1 MKNSF
6 EWDDIDDIAKVIADA
21 ATILAS
27 RWKVILIT
35 LLLFFICTTGV
46 TLTFVVRH
54 YLLLQ
59 TVNEKLEEVNGG
71 ENKEERK
78 LKIENKQVPQKK

>member
-1 MKNSF
+1 MKNNF
-6 EWDDIDDIAKVIADA
+6 EWEDIDDIAKVIADA
-21 ATILAS
+21 ATILAT
-27 RWKVILIT
+27 RWKAVLLT

-59 TVNEKLEEVNGG
+59 TVQEQLEEVNG
-71 ENKEERK
+71 E
-78 LKIENKQVPQKK
+78 